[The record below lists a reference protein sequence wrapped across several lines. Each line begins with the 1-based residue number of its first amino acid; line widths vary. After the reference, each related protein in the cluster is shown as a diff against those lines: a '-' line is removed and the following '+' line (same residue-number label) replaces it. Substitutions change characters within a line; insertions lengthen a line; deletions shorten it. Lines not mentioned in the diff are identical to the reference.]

1 METKANYVAVGAF
14 VLGIMIVL
22 FVSVLWVARIQ
33 FRDEFKRYE
42 TFVQGPVTGLGV
54 GAIVRLNG
62 IDVGRVDDIAF
73 DPDNS
78 LQVQVGLKIK
88 EGTPIKTDSVVSM
101 ESQGLTGVAYVEI
114 SGGKQGSP
122 PLEPKPGHH
131 FPIIKSRPSA
141 LQQVFESAPD
151 LLAHFVIIA
160 DRLSLLLDDKNI
172 ASLSDTLTSVSQI
185 TGAVAARQDDLKAI
199 LANGAKSTAN
209 LDHTLTEFRATVA
222 KYDDIADHANQAL
235 VTASETVKKLD
246 QLSTSLNG
254 LVSDSR
260 PQVRDFTTV
269 GLPQLT
275 QLLSEVRTLVASLTK
290 VSSSLERDPQ
300 RFLFGDRREGFNP
313 R

>member
-1 METKANYVAVGAF
+1 MENKANYVAVGAF
-14 VLGIMIVL
+14 VLGILMVL
-22 FVSVLWVARIQ
+22 FVSVLWVARVQ
-33 FRDEFKRYE
+33 FRDEFRRYE

-62 IDVGRVDDIAF
+62 IDVGQVSDIAF

-88 EGTPIKTDSVVSM
+88 DGTPIKTDSIVSM
-101 ESQGLTGVAYVEI
+101 ESQGLTGVSYVEI
-114 SGGKQGSP
+114 SGGSQGSP

-131 FPIIKSRPSA
+131 YPIIKSRPSA

-151 LLAHFVIIA
+151 VLAHFVVIA
-160 DRLSLLLDDKNI
+160 DRLALLLDDKNRQ
-172 ASLSDTLTSVSQI
+172 SLADTLANLSQI
-185 TGAVAARQDDLKAI
+185 TGAVASRQDDLKAI
-199 LANGAKSTAN
+199 LAEGAKTTAN
-209 LDHTLTEFRATVA
+209 LDRTLTEFRGTVA
-222 KYDDIADHANQAL
+222 KYDGIADHADQAL
-235 VTASETVKKLD
+235 QTANDAVHKLD

-254 LVSDSR
+254 LINDSR
-260 PQVRDFTTV
+260 PQVRDFATV

-290 VSSSLERDPQ
+290 VSSELERDPQ

>member
-14 VLGIMIVL
+14 VLGIFIAL
-22 FVSVLWVARIQ
+22 FVSALWVARVQ
-33 FRDEFKRYE
+33 FRDEFRRYE

-62 IDVGRVDDIAF
+62 IDVGQVSDIEF

-88 EGTPIKTDSVVSM
+88 EGAPIKTDSVVSM
-101 ESQGLTGVAYVEI
+101 ETQGLTGVSYVEI
-114 SGGKQGSP
+114 SGGSQASP
-122 PLEPKPGHH
+122 LLEANPGHH
-131 FPIIKSRPSA
+131 YPIIKSRPSA
-141 LQQVFESAPD
+141 LQQVFESAPEV
-151 LLAHFVIIA
+151 LAHFVIIA
-160 DRLSLLLDDKNI
+160 DRLALMLDDKNRQSI
-172 ASLSDTLTSVSQI
+172 ADTLTNLSQI
-185 TGAVAARQDDLKAI
+185 TGAVAAHQGDLQTL
-199 LANGAKSTAN
+199 LASGAKSAAD
-209 LDHTLTEFRATVA
+209 LDQTLAEFRAA
-222 KYDDIADHANQAL
+222 INKYDHVGDRADEVLQTAND
-235 VTASETVKKLD
+235 TVHKLD

-275 QLLSEVRTLVASLTK
+275 QLLSEMRTLVASLTK
-290 VSSSLERDPQ
+290 VSNELERDPQ

>member
-14 VLGIMIVL
+14 VLGIMVVL

-88 EGTPIKTDSVVSM
+88 EGTPIKTDSIVSM
-101 ESQGLTGVAYVEI
+101 ESQGLTGVSYVEI
-114 SGGKQGSP
+114 SGGSQGSP

-131 FPIIKSRPSA
+131 YPIIKSRPSA
-141 LQQVFESAPD
+141 LQQVFESAPE

-160 DRLSLLLDDKNI
+160 DRLALLLDDKNLQ
-172 ASLSDTLTSVSQI
+172 SLTDTLANVSQI
-185 TGAVAARQDDLKAI
+185 TGAVAGRQDDLKAI
-199 LANGAKSTAN
+199 LADGAKATAN
-209 LDHTLTEFRATVA
+209 LNRTLTEFRATVG
-222 KYDDIADHANQAL
+222 KYDGLADHADQTLA
-235 VTASETVKKLD
+235 TATDTVKKLD
-246 QLSTSLNG
+246 QLSASLNG

-275 QLLSEVRTLVASLTK
+275 QLLSEMRTLVASLTK
-290 VSSSLERDPQ
+290 LSSELERDPQ

>member
-22 FVSVLWVARIQ
+22 FVSVLWVARVQ

-42 TFVQGPVTGLGV
+42 TFVHGPVTGLGV

-62 IDVGRVDDIAF
+62 IDVGRVADIAF

-78 LQVQVGLKIK
+78 LQVQVGLRIK
-88 EGTPIKTDSVVSM
+88 EGTPIKSDSVVSM
-101 ESQGLTGVAYVEI
+101 ESQGLTGVSYVEI
-114 SGGKQGSP
+114 SGGNQGSP
-122 PLEPKPGHH
+122 LLEPKPGHKV
-131 FPIIKSRPSA
+131 PIIQSKPSA

-151 LLAHFVIIA
+151 LLAHFVVIA

-172 ASLSDTLTSVSQI
+172 TSLSDTLSNVSQI
-185 TGAVAARQDDLKAI
+185 TGAVASRQDDLKAI
-199 LANGAKSTAN
+199 LGTGAKATAN
-209 LDHTLTEFRATVA
+209 LDQTLTEFRATVA
-222 KYDDIADHANQAL
+222 KYDTIAGQASQAL
-235 VTASETVKKLD
+235 VGANETVKKLD
-246 QLSTSLNG
+246 QLSASLTG
-254 LVSDSR
+254 LVNDSR

-275 QLLSEVRTLVASLTK
+275 QLLSETRTLVASLTK
-290 VSSSLERDPQ
+290 VSSELERDPQ
-300 RFLFGDRREGFNP
+300 RFIFGDRREGFNP

>member
-1 METKANYVAVGAF
+1 METKASYVAVGAF
-14 VLGIMIVL
+14 VLGIMVVL

-33 FRDEFKRYE
+33 FREEFKRYE

-88 EGTPIKTDSVVSM
+88 EGTPIKTDSIVSM
-101 ESQGLTGVAYVEI
+101 ESQGLTGVSYVEI
-114 SGGKQGSP
+114 SGGSQGAP

-131 FPIIKSRPSA
+131 YPIIKSRPSA
-141 LQQVFESAPD
+141 LQQVFESAPE
-151 LLAHFVIIA
+151 LLAHFVVIA
-160 DRLSLLLDDKNI
+160 DRLALLLDDKNLQ
-172 ASLSDTLTSVSQI
+172 SLTDTLANVSQI
-185 TGAVAARQDDLKAI
+185 TGAVASRQDDLKAI
-199 LANGAKSTAN
+199 LADGAKATAN
-209 LDHTLTEFRATVA
+209 LNRTLTEFRATVG
-222 KYDDIADHANQAL
+222 KYDGLADHADQTLA
-235 VTASETVKKLD
+235 TATDTVKKLD

-275 QLLSEVRTLVASLTK
+275 QLLSEMRTLVASLTK
-290 VSSSLERDPQ
+290 LSSELERDPQ

>member
-33 FRDEFKRYE
+33 FREEFKRYE

-88 EGTPIKTDSVVSM
+88 EGTPIKIDSVVSM
-101 ESQGLTGVAYVEI
+101 ETQGLTGVSYVEI
-114 SGGKQGSP
+114 SGGRQGSP
-122 PLEPKPGHH
+122 LLEPKPGHH

-172 ASLSDTLTSVSQI
+172 ASLSDTLTSVSRI
-185 TGAVAARQDDLKAI
+185 TGAVAAHQDDLTAI
-199 LANGAKSTAN
+199 LANGARSTAD
-209 LDHTLTEFRATVA
+209 LDQTLTEFRATVA
-222 KYDDIADHANQAL
+222 KYDGIADHANQAL
-235 VTASETVKKLD
+235 ASANDTVKKLD

-290 VSSSLERDPQ
+290 LSSSLERDPQ